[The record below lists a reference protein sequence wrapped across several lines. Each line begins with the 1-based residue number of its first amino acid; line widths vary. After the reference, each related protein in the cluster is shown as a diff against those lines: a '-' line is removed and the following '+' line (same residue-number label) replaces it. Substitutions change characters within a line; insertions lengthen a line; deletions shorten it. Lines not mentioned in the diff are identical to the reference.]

1 MFVNFEDVFNQEKND
16 KQFKELHERALNEH
30 WCCTCKHCQFEKD
43 GGWCNFLNIVAE
55 NPCLF
60 YEAETGLN

>member
-1 MFVNFEDVFNQEKND
+1 MTLYIISDIIFIGSEGQQVFVNFENVFNQEKND

-43 GGWCNFLNIVAE
+43 GDWCNF
-55 NPCLF
+55 
-60 YEAETGLN
+60 